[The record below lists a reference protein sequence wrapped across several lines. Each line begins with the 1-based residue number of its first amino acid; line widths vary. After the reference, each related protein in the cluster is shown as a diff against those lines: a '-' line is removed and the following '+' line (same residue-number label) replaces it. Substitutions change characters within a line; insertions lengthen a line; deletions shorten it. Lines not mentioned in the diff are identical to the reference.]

1 MAHRITPTI
10 LDTPA
15 AGGKHEVAEI
25 TTRVQVSPEQA
36 AAFKSLP
43 KDLQE
48 KLGPP
53 VFGQVL
59 SATELKRLVKTVRVT
74 ETSSTIMCPW

>member
-1 MAHRITPTI
+1 MADRITPPI
-10 LDTPA
+10 LHTPTE
-15 AGGKHEVAEI
+15 GGKHEIAEI
-25 TTRVQVSPEQA
+25 TTRVRVSPEQA
-36 AAFKSLP
+36 EAFKSLP
-43 KDLQE
+43 KELQE

-59 SATELKRLVKTVRVT
+59 NPTELRRLVKTVRVN

>member
-1 MAHRITPTI
+1 MADRITPTI
-10 LDTPA
+10 LDTPTE
-15 AGGKHEVAEI
+15 GGKHEIAEI
-25 TTRVQVSPEQA
+25 TTRVRVSPEQA
-36 AAFKSLP
+36 EAFKSLP
-43 KDLQE
+43 KELQE

-59 SATELKRLVKTVRVT
+59 NATELRRLVQTVRVT